1 MGASAIGVLYC
12 WLCGWRLSEPTVI
25 REARDD
31 RRPTCADCAR
41 IRYGPRPM
49 PRKPRPGRDEVAR
62 IIVDAI
68 RQETPSLP
76 PDVHNF
82 FEVLVRRAPDLG
94 SARKL
99 ATAFELK
106 PSSLQSR
113 FARAKLPSL
122 KDYLSIVRLVYA
134 AWYFEDRAAT
144 CGMVAYRLDY
154 SSPQSMGRHLR
165 ARLGLRV
172 SDFRGLGFD
181 LMLERFLATLIRPFH
196 EGLSTFHP
204 FQKRTTKSC
213 AQVVA

>member
-1 MGASAIGVLYC
+1 MSATAVGTAYC
-12 WLCGWRLSEPTVI
+12 WLCGWHLSEAGVI
-25 REARDD
+25 REERDD

-41 IRYGPRPM
+41 IRYGPTPV

-62 IIVDAI
+62 RIVDAI
-68 RQETPSLP
+68 CQETPSLS

-82 FEVLVRRAPDLG
+82 FEILVRRAPDLG

-113 FARAKLPSL
+113 FARAGLPSL

-134 AWYFEDRAAT
+134 AWYFEDVSAT

-165 ARLGLRV
+165 ARLGIRV
-172 SDFRGLGFD
+172 SDFRSLGFD
-181 LMLERFLATLIRPFH
+181 VMLERFMASLIRPFH
-196 EGLSTFHP
+196 EGLSKFHP
-204 FQKRTTKSC
+204 LQKRTASSC
-213 AQVVA
+213 ARVAA